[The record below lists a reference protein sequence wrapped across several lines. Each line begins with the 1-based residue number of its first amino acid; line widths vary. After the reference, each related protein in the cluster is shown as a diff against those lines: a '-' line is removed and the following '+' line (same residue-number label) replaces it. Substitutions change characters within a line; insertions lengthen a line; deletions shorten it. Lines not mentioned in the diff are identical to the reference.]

1 MPFAA
6 TWMELEILILSE
18 VSQKEK
24 DKYHMISLTSGI
36 QYMAQMNLSTEKIMD
51 WENTVVVAKGAGGG
65 SGMEWEFEVN
75 GCKLLPLEWISN
87 EILLYSTGNYI

>member
-6 TWMELEILILSE
+6 KWMELEILILSE

-24 DKYHMISLTSGI
+24 DIYTLYLESIYGTNEHFHGKETHGLEDLWLPRGR
-36 QYMAQMNLSTEKIMD
+36 
-51 WENTVVVAKGAGGG
+51 
-65 SGMEWEFEVN
+65 WEFGAN
-75 GCKLLPLEWISN
+75 RCKLLCLEWINN